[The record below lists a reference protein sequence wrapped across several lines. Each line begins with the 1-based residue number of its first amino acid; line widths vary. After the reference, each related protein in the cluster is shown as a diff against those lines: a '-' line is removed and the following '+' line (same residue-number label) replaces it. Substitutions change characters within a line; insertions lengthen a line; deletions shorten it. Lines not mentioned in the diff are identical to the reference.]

1 MYICVHECVYLYMN
15 VCINIYIYLYVYIY
29 YIYLYIYLFIYIY
42 ICIYIRNAIVR
53 LPYLRSG
60 DSQGQETFSATSAEK
75 QTRNHDTV
83 LIEYI
88 EYRYIG

>member
-1 MYICVHECVYLYMN
+1 MYICVHECVYLYIN
-15 VCINIYIYLYVYIY
+15 VCINIYIYLYIYIY
-29 YIYLYIYLFIYIY
+29 YMYLYVYLYIY

>member
-1 MYICVHECVYLYMN
+1 M
-15 VCINIYIYLYVYIY
+15 YLYVY
-29 YIYLYIYLFIYIY
+29 LYIY

-88 EYRYIG
+88 EYIDILDKPCSQARNLFQGISLVPQEISRI